1 MPSPNRGPRP
11 GVIFDLDGTLVDT
24 TYLHVLAWSRS
35 LHDAGE
41 QAAMASIHRLI
52 GMSSE
57 RVTADLVGR
66 PDDQVSEGHGRHFR
80 RLLDDV
86 RASRGAA
93 ELLSE
98 VHRLGAA
105 VVVATSAKADDLD
118 AMLAAVGAP
127 EGVVDQVVH
136 TAEVEES
143 KPAPDLLEHAIDVG
157 ALDRARCVVVGDT
170 VWDVEAATR
179 CGLPCVA
186 VLTGG
191 TTKAELEEAG
201 AVAVYRDPAE
211 LLEHLEE
218 SPLARALR

>member
-1 MPSPNRGPRP
+1 MPSANRGRKP

-35 LHDAGE
+35 LRDAGE
-41 QAAMASIHRLI
+41 HAAMASIHRLI

-57 RVTADLVGR
+57 QVTSDLVGR
-66 PDDQVSEGHGRHFR
+66 PDEQVSEGHGRHFR
-80 RLLDDV
+80 RLRDDV
-86 RASRGAA
+86 QACPGAA

-127 EGVVDQVVH
+127 EGVVDEIVH
-136 TAEVEES
+136 TAEVEEG
-143 KPAPDLLEHAIDVG
+143 KPAPHLLEHALDVG
-157 ALDRARCVVVGDT
+157 GLDPGRCVVVSDT
-170 VWDVEAATR
+170 VWDVEAAAR

-191 TTKAELEEAG
+191 TAKAELEEAG
-201 AVAVYRDPAE
+201 AVAVYRDPAD
-211 LLEHLEE
+211 LL
-218 SPLARALR
+218 